1 MSRIETNF
9 AQLKNNSTAFH
20 DMGQRVRAMNDS
32 LTDITGNLDSVIHT
46 SFSAAQIMIL
56 KAISDKMIESASRLE
71 TFSEA
76 LEYIRNQYLRS
87 EQMIINSDAPAET
100 MGSDAL
106 KDAAAAL
113 ALFLK
118 QVLKGVRDWMVEVGL
133 VPAEKQTRVDGK
145 AVTKHQEMEQDLYMK
160 QQIAKI
166 RENSMYSEQNWK
178 NASPEERQKLLKNYI
193 KEITAILGLNI
204 TDIDFSDYEPMDKD
218 GYATMGYYNPKDDS
232 VHINPW
238 IIAEGDANGFK
249 SYNLYTTV
257 AHELRHAY
265 QHAACNDHSRFVVTD
280 ETIASWQKS
289 IDEYK
294 STEGFEK
301 GGMSHDD
308 AYKAYRN
315 QTIERDARWFAGQD

>member
-1 MSRIETNF
+1 
-9 AQLKNNSTAFH
+9 
-20 DMGQRVRAMNDS
+20 
-32 LTDITGNLDSVIHT
+32 
-46 SFSAAQIMIL
+46 
-56 KAISDKMIESASRLE
+56 
-71 TFSEA
+71 
-76 LEYIRNQYLRS
+76 
-87 EQMIINSDAPAET
+87 
-100 MGSDAL
+100 
-106 KDAAAAL
+106 
-113 ALFLK
+113 
-118 QVLKGVRDWMVEVGL
+118 
-133 VPAEKQTRVDGK
+133 
-145 AVTKHQEMEQDLYMK
+145 
-160 QQIAKI
+160 
-166 RENSMYSEQNWK
+166 MYSEQNWK

-218 GYATMGYYNPKDDS
+218 GYATMGYYNPSDDS